1 MGKVLLSAPIA
12 FVAFTLL
19 VTGLHWFGGRI
30 AAKGDDTPGKY
41 QPYASGEDL
50 VPQETQLA
58 YHSFFHLALLFSLLH
73 LATLVISTVPP
84 NRPAQRPALLYLM
97 AIAISVYV
105 LTQGEI
111 DV

>member
-1 MGKVLLSAPIA
+1 MGTPWLTAPIA

-19 VTGLHWFGGRI
+19 VTALYWFGGRI
-30 AAKGDDTPGKY
+30 AAKGDDAPGKY

-58 YHSFFHLALLFSLLH
+58 YQSFFHLALLFTMLH
-73 LATLVISTVPP
+73 LATLIISTVPP
-84 NRPAQRPALLYLM
+84 EGMARRPALLYLV

-105 LTQGEI
+105 LTQGET
-111 DV
+111 DA